1 MLDIEFLQSEN
12 PQLKKVNFYF
22 LEHAL
27 FLNPF
32 LEHFR
37 AIVEKR
43 GAAWHRVQEHENI
56 LSLLSQDSLF
66 GEECFVVDTSVLPED
81 IEAVVEKT
89 QQDSFQNRI
98 LFLLNKEDALY
109 KKLEKGKNFSS
120 YVKNGRVFEEVEYSK
135 NTYSNLFSLFLSQNK
150 IKTEQIANYPLY
162 VVAVEETFK
171 KSGTIF
177 EFWSRLDFV
186 INTCV
191 EKIGENSHAF
201 DVGVFRKLLP
211 DVKKTEYFKMHEMLY
226 RFLAHPQE
234 STLLDIF
241 SHCSEIYEE
250 GQSRKVIDAI
260 YRCAFELLQINSGF
274 EKGKKPEFT
283 EFKTKVLSRYT
294 LIPLHN
300 LFQFLVRFSEIEP
313 RLNRGDF
320 LTSFHKFLLE
330 TREVIK

>member
-1 MLDIEFLQSEN
+1 MLDIEFIQSEN

-37 AIVEKR
+37 AVVEKR
-43 GAAWHRVQEHENI
+43 GATWHRVRDENI
-56 LSLLSQDSLF
+56 HSLLAQDSLF
-66 GEECFVVDTSVLPED
+66 GEECFVVDASVLPED

-120 YVKNGRVFEEVEYSK
+120 YVKNGRVFEEIEYTK
-135 NTYSNLFSLFLSQNK
+135 NTYLNIFSLFLFQNK
-150 IKTEQIANYPLY
+150 ITSDRIANYPSLL
-162 VVAVEETFK
+162 VSIEETFK
-171 KSGTIF
+171 KSETVF
-177 EFWSRLDFV
+177 EFWSRIDF
-186 INTCV
+186 IFNTCID
-191 EKIGENSHAF
+191 KIGENSYSF
-201 DVGVFRKLLP
+201 DVSIFRKLLP
-211 DVKKTEYFKMHEMLY
+211 DVKKPEYFKMHEMLY

-234 STLLDIF
+234 STLLDVF
-241 SHCSEIYEE
+241 SHCGELYED
-250 GQSRKVIDAI
+250 GQSRKVIDSI
-260 YRCAFELLQINSGF
+260 YRCLFELLQINSGF